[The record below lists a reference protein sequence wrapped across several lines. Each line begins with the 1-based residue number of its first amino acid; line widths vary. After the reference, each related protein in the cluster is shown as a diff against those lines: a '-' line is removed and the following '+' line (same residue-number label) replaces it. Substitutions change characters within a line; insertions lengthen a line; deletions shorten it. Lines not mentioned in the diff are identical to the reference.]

1 MFASLKAEIAAK
13 KKKLADA
20 GIMEEGRTYFKRS
33 KLNEPDEDS
42 SNCGGSSAPQ
52 SGANS
57 ASSSRNL
64 SRSIDPNNKDDS
76 PTKYT
81 LGSDTGP
88 ELLRAEVI
96 RRLREREE
104 PIALFGEV
112 DTDAFRRLR
121 KLEITEPEINRGLRN
136 DFQEAMSNV
145 DKAYLQELL
154 KYQGKEGDSKDV
166 HLEEAE
172 LSMNDI
178 IKFSDTLKKKKSEL
192 SDTLENMKELVD
204 CECKLVMQFVEL
216 ILQVW
221 GKYLNSRVDSV
232 KISVHGRREAATFN
246 QTRCYLKP
254 LTKRLHKRILPEDI
268 LECLVEIVNYCLQR
282 NYVGAND
289 AYLQMA
295 IGNAPWPIGVT
306 MVGIHARTGREK
318 IFSKHVAHVLNDE
331 TQRKYIQGLKR
342 LITKCQEYY
351 TTVPSRCVE
360 YKAVPF

>member
-1 MFASLKAEIAAK
+1 MLAALKAEIAAK
-13 KKKLADA
+13 KKKLEDS
-20 GIMEEGRTYFKRS
+20 GVMEEGQGYFKRS
-33 KLNEPDEDS
+33 KLNYSEMVTQQLATE
-42 SNCGGSSAPQ
+42 GR
-52 SGANS
+52 
-57 ASSSRNL
+57 ASDKAAAIKGL
-64 SRSIDPNNKDDS
+64 SRSHTSSTGESS
-76 PTKYT
+76 PTKDAVS
-81 LGSDTGP
+81 SDAGP
-88 ELLRAEVI
+88 ELARVEVI

-104 PIALFGEV
+104 PIRLFGE
-112 DTDAFRRLR
+112 TDSLAFRRLR

-166 HLEEAE
+166 KLIQAE
-172 LSMNDI
+172 LTMEDLIQLASN
-178 IKFSDTLKKKKSEL
+178 
-192 SDTLENMKELVD
+192 LEKVNNMEGQ
-204 CECKLVMQFVEL
+204 CKLVMQFVEL
-216 ILQVW
+216 ILQNW
-221 GKYLNSRVDSV
+221 GKKLNSRVDGQKTSV
-232 KISVHGRREAATFN
+232 LGKRDAATYN

-254 LTKRLHKRILPEDI
+254 LTKRLKKRTLPEDI
-268 LECLVEIVNYCLQR
+268 LECLVEIVQHCLQR

-289 AYLQMA
+289 SYLQMA

-331 TQRKYIQGLKR
+331 TQRKYIQGIKR

-360 YKAVPF
+360 YKAVPN